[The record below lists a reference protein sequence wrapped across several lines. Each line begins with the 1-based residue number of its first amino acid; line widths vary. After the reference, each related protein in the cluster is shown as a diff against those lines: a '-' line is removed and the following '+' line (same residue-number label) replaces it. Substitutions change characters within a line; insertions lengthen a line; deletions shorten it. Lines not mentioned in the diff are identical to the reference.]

1 MSTATWRRSG
11 RVRLLVG
18 IALAVVLL
26 VLLALSLD
34 VAAISTAL
42 AGADRGLVLLA
53 AGAALSAQLCL
64 NLLTVW
70 IVRSAD
76 DSLPWPGLLVAAFS
90 GTFGKLVL
98 PLGNIG
104 GAAILT
110 YVVSEGLET
119 RFRDVFPAVTAGEL
133 LRFGSSLVV
142 ATLGL
147 AGLAARPVAGVEGP
161 AVLVLLGAILVGL
174 FAGGVTVTYRR
185 DGLGLLIQQFAAL
198 LHRAVGRFSARV
210 SRRLEADRVATS
222 VDAFLHTFDRATADT
237 NRLLVAGTF
246 GVTGWVAFG
255 LALSLSFAAVG
266 VEIPL
271 ALALFVAPASGL
283 ATLLPTPGGLGS
295 SEVALTA
302 TFVFLGVA
310 SPELA
315 AAAVLLYRFVSYW
328 LVVAVGG
335 LASLSLSMAVW
346 TALE

>member
-1 MSTATWRRSG
+1 MSTATWRRSE

-18 IALAVVLL
+18 VTLAVALL
-26 VLLALSLD
+26 TLLALSLD
-34 VAAISTAL
+34 VAAISAAL
-42 AGADRGLVLLA
+42 AGTDWRLVALA
-53 AGAALSAQLCL
+53 GGAALSAQLCL

-70 IVRSAD
+70 ILRSAD

-98 PLGNIG
+98 PLGNLG

-110 YVVSEGLET
+110 YAVSEGLEA

-133 LRFGSSLVV
+133 LRFGSSLAV

-161 AVLVLLGAILVGL
+161 AVLVLLSAILVGL
-174 FAGGVTVTYRR
+174 FAGGITVTYRR
-185 DGLGLLIQQFAAL
+185 DGLGLLIEQFAAL
-198 LHRAVGRFSARV
+198 LRRVVGRFSNRI
-210 SRRLEADRVATS
+210 SRRLEADRVAAS
-222 VDAFLHTFDRATADT
+222 VAAFLDTFDRATADT
-237 NRLLVAGTF
+237 GRLVVAGTL

-255 LALSLSFAAVG
+255 LALYLSFAAVG
-266 VEIPL
+266 VSVPL

-302 TFVFLGVA
+302 AFVFLGVA

-315 AAAVLLYRFVSYW
+315 AASVLLYRFVSYW

-346 TALE
+346 GALE